1 MTKVSLSST
10 AKAIQAYLPGFAA
23 KSDLLFMSPV
33 RDTLRG
39 LQLERSS
46 NRNKFYINVFF
57 QPLFV
62 PAEHVVLALGWRL
75 GGGACMWGADEAQKI
90 GQQLLL
96 EAVPFLQQIRTTD
109 DLISAARALQQPAD
123 GYTQETIAYALAK
136 LNRIEEAVEALH
148 RYASLTN
155 PAIEWQRMSGE
166 RARRLAQALVTNP
179 SEARATLLGWEQ
191 QTADRLSVAS
201 YRLI

>member
-1 MTKVSLSST
+1 
-10 AKAIQAYLPGFAA
+10 
-23 KSDLLFMSPV
+23 
-33 RDTLRG
+33 
-39 LQLERSS
+39 
-46 NRNKFYINVFF
+46 
-57 QPLFV
+57 
-62 PAEHVVLALGWRL
+62 
-75 GGGACMWGADEAQKI
+75 MWGADEAQKI